1 MYDVTCGVTN
11 VITNGAKRIA
21 DERYGRRAD
30 ITHC

>member
-11 VITNGAKRIA
+11 VITKGAKCTA
-21 DERYGRRAD
+21 DERYGRWAD